1 MYNSSHP
8 PPEFLPGTIIPY
20 EIYRKYR
27 TLLEEKRNLKRE
39 LKQYDEDFSKSNG
52 RLPKKSDKEV
62 RTCSFESFNV
72 NVLRLLKWIQV
83 YVGVCA

>member
-1 MYNSSHP
+1 MYNSTHP

-39 LKQYDEDFSKSNG
+39 LKQYDEDFSRSNG

-62 RTCSFESFNV
+62 RTCSEFLDV
-72 NVLRLLKWIQV
+72 TNVLRWLKWTHV
-83 YVGVCA
+83 HVLVRT